1 MYMALKCT
9 FLIIFSLFPK
19 PDYKDQNTSPP
30 PPPSHST
37 PPPPRPMPLLTP
49 HPPQMCGERKKA
61 EGWVS
66 GGRGRFF
73 DVGECDLGAET
84 LPFLGR
90 RRRHWE
96 TRGGAPSRRR
106 PGAGLPAVPPRP
118 AATQEKPAS
127 SPCIC

>member
-19 PDYKDQNTSPP
+19 PDYKDQNTS
-30 PPPSHST
+30 
-37 PPPPRPMPLLTP
+37 PPPRPMPLLTP